1 MTLTKATYSM
11 IKSAPANVLDYGA
24 DSTGVADSTAAF
36 VAAVA
41 ANLEVFVPEGVYKV
55 TAPIQLRPGQHVF
68 GSNGGEFDDG
78 SIINNAVVGSGI
90 FQMVQDVTAPSQQID
105 GVTIENLRLSADFP
119 IRLND
124 ETKTIAEV
132 GPTPFIMKPV
142 IRSCSLIARS
152 DGVGTGIS
160 MSKVFGFVIENCKIQ
175 RFDINL
181 MMQGCDIGR
190 VVVNRIAYATSYNIL
205 EISTGTFGSQN
216 HIENNDILVMAD
228 AGGTHIKTCS
238 LHVRLYNNYI
248 EQAAGEPAVGAI
260 DMTNIGCPQYGAN
273 VPASPFTIVCV
284 DNRTDGQGE
293 YTDFV
298 FYLDGDTPARSVKLY
313 DPGTTGVP
321 AVEGKLLKI
330 EGSYLSLV
338 FNPTHTA
345 NYDIV
350 VPSTTNYNGFRNTER
365 AVATLTGATLS
376 ASNVAPNA
384 GFFTNDAGEE
394 CGYNGSDSIVI
405 KPTMTGA
412 NSPFFVMLPKVS
424 ATVLHPLQ
432 VGVSY
437 EVYITARSPS
447 SETLNASYAVGFG
460 AGGPL
465 TAVSLLPSYTTTLV
479 GTVVAPA
486 VSSLFGA
493 YFTRA
498 TTTADIFVQSI
509 EFVRA

>member
-11 IKSAPANVLDYGA
+11 IQSAPANVLDYGA
-24 DSTGVADSTAAF
+24 DLTGVADSTAAF

-41 ANLEVFVPEGVYKV
+41 ANLQVWVPEGVYKV

-78 SIINNAVVGSGI
+78 SVINNTVVGSGI
-90 FQMVQDVTAPSQQID
+90 FQMIQDVTSPAQQLD
-105 GVTIENLRLSADFP
+105 GVTIENLRLSADYP

-124 ETKTIAEV
+124 ETKTIAEA

-142 IRSCSLIARS
+142 IRSCSIIARS
-152 DGVGTGIS
+152 NGVGTGIS
-160 MSKVFGFVIENCKIQ
+160 MSKVFGHVIENCKIQ

-238 LHVRLYNNYI
+238 RHVRLYDNYI

-260 DMTNIGCPQYGAN
+260 DMTNVGCPQYGAN
-273 VPASPFTIVCV
+273 VPGSPFTIVCQ

-298 FYLDGDTPARSVKLY
+298 YYLDGDTPARSVKLY
-313 DPGTTGVP
+313 DPGTTGNP
-321 AVEGKLLKI
+321 AVDSKLLKV
-330 EGSYLSLV
+330 EGSYLAIIY
-338 FNPTHTA
+338 NNTHNT
-345 NYDIV
+345 NYDICI
-350 VPSTTNYNGFRNTER
+350 PSSLNYNKFRNTDR
-365 AVATLTGATLS
+365 ATAAFSGATITPS
-376 ASNVAPNA
+376 SVVTSE
-384 GFFTNDAGEE
+384 GFSVNDAGYE

-405 KPTMTGA
+405 KPTMTGVK
-412 NSPFFVMLPKVS
+412 SPFFVMLPEVS

-437 EVYITARSPS
+437 KVYITARSPS

-465 TAVSLLPSYTTTLV
+465 TPVSLLPSYTTTLV
-479 GTVVAPA
+479 GTVAAPA
-486 VSSLFGA
+486 VSSLFGV

-509 EFVRA
+509 EFVRV